1 MLYSVSPE
9 LFARYPGYV
18 RGVVVVTNAVNLEGP
33 IDEVARMLKKTQ
45 AALRERSDLDNHPNI
60 AAWRAAYSAFG
71 AGHGSRHKYP
81 SSIEAMVK
89 RVRKGGELPYIN
101 TLAAVSNIVSL
112 KNIVTIGGHDVGVCT
127 EPLWLGFAQGNETF
141 TPFGTTQVEQPEEG
155 EVVYLS
161 GKTVLCRRWTW
172 RQAEFTKLTR
182 QTTHVAINVDGL
194 APVTRGEVE
203 AICEELATLT
213 RIYCDAKAGCKYLA
227 EETPSIEV

>member
-1 MLYSVSPE
+1 MLYHVSPE
-9 LFARYPGYV
+9 LFERYPGYV
-18 RGVVVVTNAVNLEGP
+18 RGVVAVTDAINLQGP
-33 IDEVARMLKKTQ
+33 IDEVARMLDRTQ
-45 AALRERSDLDNHPNI
+45 EALRARTDLDGHPNM

-71 AGHGSRHKYP
+71 ARPGKYP

-101 TLAAVSNIVSL
+101 TLAAVCNIVSL
-112 KNIVTIGGHDVGVCT
+112 KNIVTVGGHDVGVCT

-141 TPFGTTQVEQPEEG
+141 TPFGTTEVEQPEPG

-182 QTTHVAINVDGL
+182 QTTHVAINIDGL
-194 APVTRGEVE
+194 PPVTRGEVE
-203 AICEELATLT
+203 AICQELATLT
-213 RIYCDAKAGCKYLA
+213 RIYCAANAECKYLA
-227 EETPSIEV
+227 EETPSIKV

>member
-18 RGVVVVTNAVNLEGP
+18 RGVVVLTGAVNLEGP

-45 AALRERSDLDNHPNI
+45 AALRERADLDNHPNI

-71 AGHGSRHKYP
+71 ARPSKYP
-81 SSIEAMVK
+81 SSIEAMVR

-101 TLAAVSNIVSL
+101 TLAALCNIVSL
-112 KNIVTIGGHDVGVCT
+112 KNIITVGGHDVGVCT
-127 EPLWLGFAQGNETF
+127 EPLWLGFAQGDETF
-141 TPFGTTQVEQPEEG
+141 TPFGTTEEEQPEPG

-182 QTTHVAINVDGL
+182 QTTHAAINIDGL
-194 APVTRGEVE
+194 PPVTRGEVQV
-203 AICEELATLT
+203 ICQELATLA
-213 RIYCDAKAGCKYLA
+213 RMYCTATAECKYLA